1 MTLRHLKIFVTV
13 CELGTVTAA
22 GEKLYIAQPS
32 VSLAISELEAY
43 YGVKLF
49 DRISKRLYITETG
62 RQFLHYATHVV
73 ALFDEMEQ
81 GIKDWD
87 SIGTLRIGASIT
99 IGNYLMPKY
108 VKAFEAT
115 HSKIKVQVII
125 DNSEKIEDYILNNK
139 IDLGLIEGHVH
150 SSYIQ
155 KEDFMKDRLVLIC
168 SRNHPF
174 SSQKEI
180 EVEDLK
186 DEAFI
191 LREKGSAGREIFEG
205 MMEASG
211 IKVIPSW
218 ESVSTQA
225 IVRAVSENL
234 GISILPY
241 LLVKDHLERHE
252 LISCDIAGYP
262 LQRTFTLIYHKHK
275 YLTQGTKDFIE
286 LCKTQ
291 ME

>member
-62 RQFLHYATHVV
+62 KQFLNYATHVV

-87 SIGTLRIGASIT
+87 SIGQLRIGASIT

-108 VKAFEAT
+108 VKTFQEA
-115 HSKIKVQVII
+115 HAKIKVQVII
-125 DNSEKIEDYILNNK
+125 DNSEKIEAYVLNNK
-139 IDLGLIEGHVH
+139 IDLGLIEGYVH
-150 SSYIQ
+150 NSYIE
-155 KEDFMKDRLVLIC
+155 KEDYMKDQLVLVC

-174 SSQKEI
+174 SKQKE
-180 EVEDLK
+180 VELEALK
-186 DEAFI
+186 NEPFI
-191 LREKGSAGREIFEG
+191 LREKGSGGREIFEG
-205 MMEASG
+205 MMEANG
-211 IKVIPSW
+211 IKMIPTW

-225 IVRAVSENL
+225 IVRAVGKNL
-234 GISILPY
+234 GISVLPY
-241 LLVKDHLERHE
+241 LLVKDHIDSHE
-252 LISCDIAGYP
+252 LATCKIKGYP

-275 YLTQGTKDFIE
+275 YLTQGAKDFIE
-286 LCKTQ
+286 ICKSQ
-291 ME
+291 MI